1 MATSDELKKGI
12 NKVDEKTHELI
23 MEFHSHYE
31 EYVKLKPEDKNRK
44 DEIYQAWVIQKIAG
58 LQVSL
63 LEIAERINSLIKTMH
78 TH

>member
-44 DEIYQAWVIQKIAG
+44 DEIFQAWVIQKIAG

>member
-63 LEIAERINSLIKTMH
+63 LEIAERINSLIKTLH
-78 TH
+78 NH

>member
-12 NKVDEKTHELI
+12 NKVDEKTRELI

-44 DEIYQAWVIQKIAG
+44 DEIFQAWVIQKIAG

>member
-12 NKVDEKTHELI
+12 NTVDEKTHELI

>member
-44 DEIYQAWVIQKIAG
+44 DEIFQAWVIQKIVG

-63 LEIAERINSLIKTMH
+63 LEIAQRINSLIKTMH